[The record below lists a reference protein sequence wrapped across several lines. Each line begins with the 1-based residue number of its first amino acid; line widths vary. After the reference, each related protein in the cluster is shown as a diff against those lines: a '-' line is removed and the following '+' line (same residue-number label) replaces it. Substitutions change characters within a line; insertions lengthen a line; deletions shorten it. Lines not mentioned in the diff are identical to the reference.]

1 MEDMMGYVLY
11 MCLTIPMI
19 FSLIMM
25 RGTPRLIVLYMI
37 FGTTICLV
45 ASEINGMIY
54 NYAENMAGAYKTVF
68 FCTNYS
74 PVVEE
79 ILKALPVLFFAFFIS
94 DKMSTLVQ
102 ISFATGLG
110 FAIMENMVT
119 LTQHQ
124 ESASILWGFLRG
136 IGASLMHGI
145 CTVAVGMGIAFVRKQ
160 KKLFVC
166 GTLGLLAMAMVYHAF
181 YNATIMS
188 DYKYFGFLIPIVTFI
203 PVNIYFAKNL
213 KLQEESDP

>member
-1 MEDMMGYVLY
+1 MEDMMGYILY

-25 RGTPRLIVLYMI
+25 RGTPRLIVIYIIL
-37 FGTTICLV
+37 GTTMCLV
-45 ASEINGMIY
+45 ASEINGMLFS
-54 NYAENMAGAYKTVF
+54 YAEDLAGTYRTIF

-74 PVVEE
+74 PAIEE
-79 ILKALPVLFFAFFIS
+79 ILKALPVLFFAFFVS
-94 DKMSTLVQ
+94 DKLSTLVY
-102 ISFATGLG
+102 ISFSTGLG
-110 FAIMENMVT
+110 FAIMENMIT
-119 LTQHQ
+119 LVQHQ
-124 ESASILWGFLRG
+124 ESIDIVWAFLRG

-145 CTVAVGMGIAFVRKQ
+145 CTVAVGMGISYVRKQ

-181 YNATIMS
+181 YNATILS

-213 KLQEESDP
+213 KTQEESG

>member
-1 MEDMMGYVLY
+1 MVEASGYILY
-11 MCLTIPMI
+11 LCLTIPMI

-25 RGTPRLIVLYMI
+25 RGTPKLIVTYIIL
-37 FGTTICLV
+37 GTTVCLI
-45 ASEINGMIY
+45 ASEINGMLY
-54 NYAENMAGAYKTVF
+54 GYAEYMGGSMKTIF

-74 PVVEE
+74 PAVEE
-79 ILKALPVLFFAFFIS
+79 ILKALPVLFFAFFVS
-94 DKMSTLVQ
+94 DKLSTLVQ

-110 FAIMENMVT
+110 FAIMENMIT
-119 LTQHQ
+119 LFQHQ
-124 ESASILWGFLRG
+124 ENVDIVWAILRG

-145 CTVAVGMGIAFVRKQ
+145 CTVAVGMGISFVRKQ

-188 DYKYFGFLIPIVTFI
+188 QYKYFGFLIPIATFI
-203 PVNIYFAKNL
+203 PMNIYFSKNL
-213 KLQEESDP
+213 KKDIT